1 MSDYYWVAIG
11 DSSSLPFSGYYNGG
25 GYTISNMYV
34 TNTYSNYGGL
44 FGYWNFTISNPTY
57 ASYIKNI
64 TLESPYINTSSSRYV
79 GAVVCEAI
87 SFSFSAGATVSSLNI
102 SDITVNN
109 GYVRNTGTFSNS
121 DGGYT
126 GTGGIVGYTN
136 ICTSKTIQN
145 CSFEGTVRGTA
156 CAGGILGQ
164 VDRRGALTISN
175 CTVSGDITA
184 STTIAGGIVG
194 GAELE
199 NGGTDSITISFCSN
213 YAEIKG
219 NNCSGGIIGTSIFTI
234 TISYCENYGTIDS
247 YSGYAGGIACYLND
261 DGSVSHCENYGQV
274 DGTSDVG
281 GIVGHNSGMDIS
293 YCVNKGNVTNTGTYT
308 GGIVGYNYGSNI
320 YQNYNTGKIQG
331 TSRVGGISGYQTTS
345 GCLNC
350 YNLGAVEGT
359 GSYVGGIVGYNTASS
374 GVVINYNIGNVS
386 GTSNV
391 GGITGRQYSGGLY
404 SSFNIGNVYGTGSYI
419 GGVAGYAGSSAS
431 FGNNYYGGSCGK
443 IGGVNGSDTGSTY
456 VSGIISNAKS
466 LSWFTTTS
474 NWNSS
479 YTWDMDSIWALD
491 SEVNDGYPYL
501 RGVEESS
508 NLSGYWYDHYD
519 NSFSGSGT
527 ESDPYLIQTE
537 EELAGL
543 AYNVNNGTNYSGVYF
558 LQTADLD
565 MSMYWWDAIGTYTS
579 SSDYNEFAGHY
590 DGDGHTVSGIRT
602 KEGITSEFSF
612 QGIFGY
618 VRGTSSTNRAEISN
632 VGVIDSNIQGYQYVG
647 GIAGY
652 AYYTNITNCYNT
664 GSVTSSGGYVGGV
677 VGYNSSSTVSNSYNT
692 GNVTS
697 TYTGTYVYLGGVVGY
712 NTSSS
717 TVSNSYNTGSVI
729 GSSNYVGGVVGYNLG
744 SSTVSNSYNTGSV
757 TGSTWVGGVVGSN
770 YSSSS
775 TVSNSYNTG
784 TVTGNLYVGGV
795 VGQNYNG
802 ADVYNSFNTG
812 SVTGNS
818 YVGGVV
824 GYNSSSST
832 ATNSYNT
839 GTVTGNSYVGGVVGY
854 NLSSS
859 TVSNSYNTGD
869 VTSTYTGTY
878 GYVGGVVGYNSL
890 STVSNSYNTGDVT
903 ASSQRVGGVVGHNNG
918 SSARINNTYNTG
930 SVSGTN
936 EYVGGVVGYN
946 YNGADVYN
954 SFNTGSVT
962 GTGSFVGAI
971 VGRNYSGSPT
981 VYNCYWG
988 VNCTQTLAHGSN
1000 GGTVS
1005 KCSRFSS
1012 DSDPKT
1018 ESWYTTTSNWYSS
1031 YLWDFDTVWALDN
1044 SINDGYPYLQGVGN
1058 LGPNN
1063 PNYLWTDDGVT
1074 RDTDFEGGGTES
1086 DPYLISSAEELAGLA
1101 YNVNNGT
1108 NYSRVYFLQ
1117 TADLDMS
1124 MYWWDAIGVYTG
1136 YGNYNE
1142 FAGHYDGNG
1151 HTVSGVFTQAG
1162 STDAYSFQGLFG
1174 YVRGA
1179 SSTNRAEVSNVGVI
1193 NSNIQGYYYVGG
1205 VVGSNFSSTVENS
1218 YNTGSVTGSS
1228 TYVGG
1233 VAGISTQNSTIIN
1246 SYNSGDVSSSYTG
1259 SYSYVG
1265 GIAGSN
1271 SYSSEIRNTYNLGNI
1286 SGTDFVGGI
1295 AGENYNNS
1303 SIESSYNEGDITGSS
1318 SNGIGGIVGSNA
1330 SNTIVENCYN
1340 EGDVITSV
1348 NNVGGVVGINDTSAT
1363 VRNCYNTGYIKGND
1377 TVGGVVGNN
1386 RYSSIVT
1393 SCYNTGSIETNITA
1407 GGVVGHNNEDAT
1419 VSDSYNA
1426 GFVNGIDSNVG
1437 GVVGANNNALIYNCY
1452 NKGGVFCQNGNV
1464 GGVVGDNFNSGT
1476 IYNIFNVGP
1485 VDGNGS
1491 VGGVLGSNSSGSLSY
1506 CYWGVNCTQTSAYGS
1521 NAGTVSNNSR
1531 FSSNSTP
1538 KTESWYTTTSNWN
1551 SSYPWDFKLIW
1562 SIDSSQNDGYPILSM
1577 KILYEITLDPNGGE
1591 GGTSLINLDFSKGW
1605 LDTNFDSISSIDV
1618 PTRTGYTFDGYY
1630 TQAVGGIQIVDMYG
1644 NLLKT
1649 DEVLTF
1655 TNDNTTIYA
1664 HWVAN
1669 RYNNIYYYM
1678 NSQGD
1683 TTSNT
1688 QKRIYEERFITLSSS
1703 SLSYYSNYGWEL
1715 YGWLYNDSTGT
1726 DITFGPGESVYQTS
1740 YNTSTS
1746 TLYWYAVSSRTIS
1759 ISYDGNG
1766 GIYSGDSTTAT
1777 QYWNQYG
1784 NVLNISSLNITSIVP
1799 TRFGYTFRG
1808 WSTDP
1813 NWSDENNSSVLYN
1826 SGDSISFLY
1835 NSNNS
1840 YTLYAIWEPNIYKV
1854 TLITQSSD
1862 ETINLYLKYETGWF
1876 TNENCS
1882 DSYATTSIAVPKY
1895 PGYTF
1900 YGYYTLENGLGL
1912 QIIASNGEILQN
1924 TLSFTTE
1931 DTNLYAYWEAT
1942 NPAYYDEEKGY
1953 WYVEMGMFPQDRV
1966 TDSEIISELDNLRLA
1981 GEATDHTYKIG
1992 EYTLNSYIY
2001 NEEEYAYLSLNDT
2014 YYYYKVLPVRYVL
2027 AGSYEEGFGTESAN
2041 VTAITEKIVF
2051 ASLFDN
2057 TGLSLGEGFR
2067 DSELYT
2073 NSNSLVTST
2082 MIDTELLTTRE
2093 FTVEKY
2099 MNINNGNLET
2109 NTEEILSANYT
2120 VPNVAEIAEV
2130 FGSDYEAEF
2139 SDLVSDI
2146 LGRSK
2151 MYWTRDLGSN
2161 TNVGESITRF
2171 GSVTQTDMD
2180 KLLGFR
2186 VTIALANFACV

>member
-1 MSDYYWVAIG
+1 MKRFLLCLFTFLFVSVACVGSGLLLSINDSSYSENVGEGIDNNENSDIIDDIEAYATPTNDSPWTSHYANSFAGGSGTQSSPYLISNGAQLARLAYLINNSSTNSTYATCFYKQTANIDLSDYYWVAIG
-11 DSSSLPFSGYYNGG
+11 DSSSLPFSGYYDGG

-64 TLESPYINTSSSRYV
+64 TLESPYIYTSSSRYV

-87 SFSFSAGATVSSLNI
+87 SFSFSAGAAVSSLNI

-164 VDRRGALTISN
+164 MDRRGALTISN

-184 STTIAGGIVG
+184 TTTIAGGIVG

-199 NGGTDSITISFCSN
+199 NGGTDSITISSCSN

-219 NNCSGGIIGTSIFTI
+219 NNRSGGIIGTSDFTI
-234 TISYCENYGTIDS
+234 SISYCENYGTIDS
-247 YSGYAGGIACYLND
+247 DSGYAGGIASYLND
-261 DGSVSHCENYGQV
+261 GGSVSHCENYGQV
-274 DGTSDVG
+274 DGTS
-281 GIVGHNSGMDIS
+281 
-293 YCVNKGNVTNTGTYT
+293 
-308 GGIVGYNYGSNI
+308 
-320 YQNYNTGKIQG
+320 
-331 TSRVGGISGYQTTS
+331 
-345 GCLNC
+345 
-350 YNLGAVEGT
+350 
-359 GSYVGGIVGYNTASS
+359 YVGGVVG
-374 GVVINYNIGNVS
+374 
-386 GTSNV
+386 
-391 GGITGRQYSGGLY
+391 
-404 SSFNIGNVYGTGSYI
+404 
-419 GGVAGYAGSSAS
+419 
-431 FGNNYYGGSCGK
+431 
-443 IGGVNGSDTGSTY
+443 
-456 VSGIISNAKS
+456 
-466 LSWFTTTS
+466 
-474 NWNSS
+474 
-479 YTWDMDSIWALD
+479 
-491 SEVNDGYPYL
+491 
-501 RGVEESS
+501 
-508 NLSGYWYDHYD
+508 
-519 NSFSGSGT
+519 
-527 ESDPYLIQTE
+527 
-537 EELAGL
+537 
-543 AYNVNNGTNYSGVYF
+543 
-558 LQTADLD
+558 
-565 MSMYWWDAIGTYTS
+565 DA
-579 SSDYNEFAGHY
+579 
-590 DGDGHTVSGIRT
+590 R
-602 KEGITSEFSF
+602 
-612 QGIFGY
+612 
-618 VRGTSSTNRAEISN
+618 
-632 VGVIDSNIQGYQYVG
+632 
-647 GIAGY
+647 
-652 AYYTNITNCYNT
+652 YTNIINCYNT
-664 GSVTSSGGYVGGV
+664 SSVTGKLYVGGVVGYISNGEVTNSYNTGCVTTTYSSETTGYVGGV
-677 VGYNSSSTVSNSYNT
+677 VGNNSSSTVTNSYNI
-692 GNVTS
+692 GPII
-697 TYTGTYVYLGGVVGY
+697 
-712 NTSSS
+712 SS
-717 TVSNSYNTGSVI
+717 GS
-729 GSSNYVGGVVGYNLG
+729 YVGGVVGNNSSSSVANVYNMG
-744 SSTVSNSYNTGSV
+744 TVISDYNGADGYVGGIAGRNGFNSTVSNSYNTGSV
-757 TGSTWVGGVVGSN
+757 TGSARYVGGVAGYNGQSAEITNSYNAGTVSSKYSGSVGGVVGYN
-770 YSSSS
+770 NLS

-784 TVTGNLYVGGV
+784 TVTG
-795 VGQNYNG
+795 
-802 ADVYNSFNTG
+802 S
-812 SVTGNS
+812 SS

-824 GYNSSSST
+824 GC
-832 ATNSYNT
+832 
-839 GTVTGNSYVGGVVGY
+839 
-854 NLSSS
+854 
-859 TVSNSYNTGD
+859 
-869 VTSTYTGTY
+869 
-878 GYVGGVVGYNSL
+878 
-890 STVSNSYNTGDVT
+890 
-903 ASSQRVGGVVGHNNG
+903 
-918 SSARINNTYNTG
+918 
-930 SVSGTN
+930 
-936 EYVGGVVGYN
+936 N
-946 YNGADVYN
+946 YNGSDVYN

-962 GTGSFVGAI
+962 GTGSYVGAI
-971 VGRNYSGSPT
+971 VGRNYYSSPT

-988 VNCTQTLAHGSN
+988 IDCTQTLAYGSN
-1000 GGTVS
+1000 SGTVAN
-1005 KCSRFSS
+1005 CSRFSS

-1031 YLWDFDTVWALDN
+1031 YPWDFTDTWGITQYA
-1044 SINDGYPYLQGVGN
+1044 NDGYPYLLDVGN
-1058 LGPNN
+1058 IAPDNTD
-1063 PNYLWTDDGVT
+1063 YLWTDSAVTT
-1074 RDTDFEGGGTES
+1074 RDTSFEGGGTAS

-1101 YNVNNGT
+1101 YLTNISSSTTYNSSNV
-1108 NYSRVYFLQ
+1108 YYRQ
-1117 TADLDMS
+1117 TADINVS
-1124 MYWWDAIGVYTG
+1124 AYWWDAIGRSG
-1136 YGNYNE
+1136 PNYY
-1142 FAGHYDGNG
+1142 FRGHYDGDG
-1151 HTVSGVFTQAG
+1151 HTVSGIYTQPG
-1162 STDAYSFQGLFG
+1162 SSSTCNYQGLFG
-1174 YVRGA
+1174 YVYG
-1179 SSTNRAEVSNVGVI
+1179 SSTNKAEISNVGVI
-1193 NSNIQGYYYVGG
+1193 NSNIQGYYCVGGIAGYAFYTNITNCYNTSSVTGSSSYIGG
-1205 VVGSNFSSTVENS
+1205 VVGYNYSLSTVTNS

-1348 NNVGGVVGINDTSAT
+1348 NNVGGVVGVNDTSAT

-1452 NKGGVFCQNGNV
+1452 NRGGIFCQNGNV

-1506 CYWGVNCTQTSAYGS
+1506 CYWGVDCTQTSAYGS

-1562 SIDSSQNDGYPILSM
+1562 AIDSSQNDGYPILSM

-1683 TTSNT
+1683 TTSTT

-1703 SLSYYSNYGWEL
+1703 ALSYYSNYGWEL

-1726 DITFGPGESVYQTS
+1726 GITFEPSESVYQTS

-1799 TRFGYTFRG
+1799 KRDGYTFRG

-1895 PGYTF
+1895 AGYTF
-1900 YGYYTLENGLGL
+1900 NGYYTLENGLGL

-1966 TDSEIISELDNLRLA
+1966 TNSEIISELDNLRLA
-1981 GEATDHTYKIG
+1981 GDATDHTYQIG

-2001 NEEEYAYLSLNDT
+2001 NEEEYAYLSSNNT
-2014 YYYYKVLPVRYVL
+2014 YYKVLPVRYVL
-2027 AGSYEEGFGTESAN
+2027 AGSHKEGDGTESAD

-2051 ASLFDN
+2051 ASVFDN
-2057 TGLSLGEGFR
+2057 AGLSLGEGFR

-2093 FTVEKY
+2093 FIVEKY
-2099 MNINNGNLET
+2099 MDIIKNEENVNT
-2109 NTEEILSANYT
+2109 NTEENAETITAKYT
-2120 VPNVAEIAEV
+2120 VSNVAEIAKV

-2180 KLLGFR
+2180 MMLGFR

>member
-1 MSDYYWVAIG
+1 M
-11 DSSSLPFSGYYNGG
+11 
-25 GYTISNMYV
+25 
-34 TNTYSNYGGL
+34 
-44 FGYWNFTISNPTY
+44 
-57 ASYIKNI
+57 
-64 TLESPYINTSSSRYV
+64 
-79 GAVVCEAI
+79 
-87 SFSFSAGATVSSLNI
+87 
-102 SDITVNN
+102 
-109 GYVRNTGTFSNS
+109 
-121 DGGYT
+121 
-126 GTGGIVGYTN
+126 
-136 ICTSKTIQN
+136 
-145 CSFEGTVRGTA
+145 
-156 CAGGILGQ
+156 
-164 VDRRGALTISN
+164 
-175 CTVSGDITA
+175 
-184 STTIAGGIVG
+184 
-194 GAELE
+194 
-199 NGGTDSITISFCSN
+199 
-213 YAEIKG
+213 
-219 NNCSGGIIGTSIFTI
+219 
-234 TISYCENYGTIDS
+234 
-247 YSGYAGGIACYLND
+247 
-261 DGSVSHCENYGQV
+261 
-274 DGTSDVG
+274 
-281 GIVGHNSGMDIS
+281 
-293 YCVNKGNVTNTGTYT
+293 
-308 GGIVGYNYGSNI
+308 
-320 YQNYNTGKIQG
+320 
-331 TSRVGGISGYQTTS
+331 
-345 GCLNC
+345 
-350 YNLGAVEGT
+350 
-359 GSYVGGIVGYNTASS
+359 
-374 GVVINYNIGNVS
+374 
-386 GTSNV
+386 
-391 GGITGRQYSGGLY
+391 
-404 SSFNIGNVYGTGSYI
+404 
-419 GGVAGYAGSSAS
+419 
-431 FGNNYYGGSCGK
+431 
-443 IGGVNGSDTGSTY
+443 NGSDTGSTY

-479 YTWDMDSIWALD
+479 YTWDMDSTWD
-491 SEVNDGYPYL
+491 MNSEVNDGYPYL
-501 RGVEESS
+501 RGIEESS
-508 NLSGYWYDHYD
+508 NPSGYWYDHYD

-565 MSMYWWDAIGTYTS
+565 MSMYWWDAIGES
-579 SSDYNEFAGHY
+579 SSIYFAGHY
-590 DGDGHTVSGIRT
+590 DGDGHTISGIYT
-602 KEGITSEFSF
+602 EPGSSLNYSY
-612 QGIFGY
+612 QGLFGY
-618 VRGTSSTNRAEISN
+618 VHGASSTNMAEITN
-632 VGVIDSNIQGYQYVG
+632 VGVIDSNIQGYGYVA

-652 AYYTNITNCYNT
+652 TYYTNITNCYNT
-664 GSVTSSGGYVGGV
+664 SSVT
-677 VGYNSSSTVSNSYNT
+677 
-692 GNVTS
+692 
-697 TYTGTYVYLGGVVGY
+697 
-712 NTSSS
+712 
-717 TVSNSYNTGSVI
+717 
-729 GSSNYVGGVVGYNLG
+729 GSSNYVGGVVGNNNY
-744 SSTVSNSYNTGSV
+744 STVSNSYNTGSV
-757 TGSTWVGGVVGSN
+757 TGSYSYVGGVVGNSGYSSTVSYSYNTGTVTGGLYVGGVVGYN
-770 YSSSS
+770 YSSTVSNSYNAGLVTRTSYVGGVVGYNASSS
-775 TVSNSYNTG
+775 TVSNSYNI
-784 TVTGNLYVGGV
+784 
-795 VGQNYNG
+795 
-802 ADVYNSFNTG
+802 G
-812 SVTGNS
+812 SVTGS
-818 YVGGVV
+818 MYVGGVV
-824 GYNSSSST
+824 GYNIST
-832 ATNSYNT
+832 ITNSYNT
-839 GTVTGNSYVGGVVGY
+839 GS
-854 NLSSS
+854 
-859 TVSNSYNTGD
+859 
-869 VTSTYTGTY
+869 VTSTYTGTS
-878 GYVGGVVGYNSL
+878 GYVGGVAGQNS
-890 STVSNSYNTGDVT
+890 S
-903 ASSQRVGGVVGHNNG
+903 

-930 SVSGTN
+930 SVTSSSQ
-936 EYVGGVVGYN
+936 YVGGVVGYN
-946 YNGADVYN
+946 QNGADIYN

-962 GTGSFVGAI
+962 GTGSYIGAI
-971 VGRNYSGSPT
+971 VGRNNTNSPT

-988 VNCTQTLAHGSN
+988 VNCTQTLAYGSN
-1000 GGTVS
+1000 SGTVS
-1005 KCSRFSS
+1005 NCSRFSS

-1031 YLWDFDTVWALDN
+1031 YPWDFETVWGITEFAN
-1044 SINDGYPYLQGVGN
+1044 NGYPFLRGVGVGED
-1058 LGPNN
+1058 LPT
-1063 PNYLWTDDGVT
+1063 NYDLLWTDDGVT
-1074 RDTDFEGGGTES
+1074 RDINFEGSGTES

-1101 YNVNNGT
+1101 YLTNISTSTTYNNSNV
-1108 NYSRVYFLQ
+1108 YYLQ
-1117 TADLDMS
+1117 TADIDVS
-1124 MYWWDAIGVYTG
+1124 AYWWDSIGTSTSSTY
-1136 YGNYNE
+1136 Y
-1142 FAGHYDGNG
+1142 FRGHYDGDG
-1151 HTVSGVFTQAG
+1151 YTVSGVFTKAG
-1162 STDAYSFQGLFG
+1162 SGSNYSYQGLFG
-1174 YVRGA
+1174 YVRGT
-1179 SSTNRAEVSNVGVI
+1179 SSTNRAEISNVGVI
-1193 NSNIQGYYYVGG
+1193 NSNIQGYQYVAGIAGRAYYTNITNCYNTGTVTGSSDYVGG
-1205 VVGSNFSSTVENS
+1205 VVGYNTQSSTVSNS
-1218 YNTGSVTGSS
+1218 YNTGTVTGSSSVGGVVGNNASSTVSNSYNTGDVTGTQYVGGVAGYSSSLSTVSNSYNIGSVTGSI

-1246 SYNSGDVSSSYTG
+1246 SYNTGDVSSSYTR

-1303 SIESSYNEGDITGSS
+1303 SIEYSYNEGDITGSS

-1683 TTSNT
+1683 TTSTT

-1703 SLSYYSNYGWEL
+1703 ALSYYSNYGWEL

-1726 DITFGPGESVYQTS
+1726 GITFEPSESVYQTS

-1799 TRFGYTFRG
+1799 TRDGYTFRG

-1882 DSYATTSIAVPKY
+1882 ESYATTSIAVPKY

-1900 YGYYTLENGLGL
+1900 NGYYTLENGLGL

-2001 NEEEYAYLSLNDT
+2001 NEEEYAYLSSNNT
-2014 YYYYKVLPVRYVL
+2014 YYKVLPVRYVL
-2027 AGSYEEGFGTESAN
+2027 AGSHKEGDGTESAD

-2057 TGLSLGEGFR
+2057 AGLSLGEGFR

-2093 FTVEKY
+2093 FIVEKY

-2109 NTEEILSANYT
+2109 DTEEILSANYT
-2120 VPNVAEIAEV
+2120 VSNVAEIAKV

-2180 KLLGFR
+2180 MMLGFR